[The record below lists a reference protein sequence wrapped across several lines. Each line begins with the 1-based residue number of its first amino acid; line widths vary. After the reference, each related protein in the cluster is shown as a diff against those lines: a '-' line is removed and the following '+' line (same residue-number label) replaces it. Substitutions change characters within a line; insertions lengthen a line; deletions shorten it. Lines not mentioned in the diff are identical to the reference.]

1 VKNAKRA
8 ERIKKTAHH
17 HHFDGTVEIK
27 EKHFNQLIDMIEFL
41 EKKDELATSLNE
53 MLMHQRDEF
62 QEKSKEFEK
71 VLIKIARLAGA
82 NKEIDYNLWKYAK
95 ETLNKR

>member
-1 VKNAKRA
+1 
-8 ERIKKTAHH
+8 
-17 HHFDGTVEIK
+17 
-27 EKHFNQLIDMIEFL
+27 
-41 EKKDELATSLNE
+41 
-53 MLMHQRDEF
+53 MHQRDEF

>member
-1 VKNAKRA
+1 MKNAKRA

-41 EKKDELATSLNE
+41 EKKDELATSL
-53 MLMHQRDEF
+53 
-62 QEKSKEFEK
+62 K
-71 VLIKIARLAGA
+71 
-82 NKEIDYNLWKYAK
+82 
-95 ETLNKR
+95 